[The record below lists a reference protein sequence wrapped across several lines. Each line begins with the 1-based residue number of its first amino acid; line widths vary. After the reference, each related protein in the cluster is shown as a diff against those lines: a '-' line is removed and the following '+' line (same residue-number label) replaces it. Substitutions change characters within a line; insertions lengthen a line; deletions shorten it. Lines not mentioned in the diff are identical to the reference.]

1 MNAATVTAAAPN
13 TQSLQDPKVR
23 RARRRRADPLI
34 ERRFPLHL
42 EPHMQTIR
50 GLYHQA
56 KTAHWDPEKHIPW
69 AKFDASAYGAEQL
82 RAAALSW
89 SRRAW
94 TEYGGLPET
103 PAILIRFC
111 LEHGGE
117 SDPKMF
123 LTVRGS
129 EEAWHT
135 ECCWRFADLVG
146 KYSDRPASDDYAGLF
161 NQDFHREAFEPGIS
175 VDAYIAVHSAILDG
189 IDLELNRGYLRHAT
203 DPVAL
208 AMLKRMVQDK
218 ERHVAFGWVYLAERA
233 AGWDDAARAE
243 ISAEIDQALEGLL
256 LSGAICAWLAPGGI
270 ADDIVAADAITRQ
283 AGLGAMSVA
292 EESAVVAQFLGEARD
307 HLARLGLAMADMRDR
322 AAAGDRVAVSG

>member
-1 MNAATVTAAAPN
+1 MNAPTAAH
-13 TQSLQDPKVR
+13 DPQVR
-23 RARRRRADPLI
+23 RARRRRADPLV

-42 EPHMQTIR
+42 EPHIQTIR

-56 KTAHWDPEKHIPW
+56 KAAHWDPDKHIPW
-69 AKFDASAYGAEQL
+69 AKFDPSAYTPGQL

-123 LTVRGS
+123 LSVRGS

-146 KYSDRPASDDYAGLF
+146 GYSDQPANANYARLF

-189 IDLELNRGYLRHAT
+189 LDLELNRGFLRHAT
-203 DPVAL
+203 DPVGRAI
-208 AMLKRMVQDK
+208 LKHLVQDK
-218 ERHVAFGWVYLAERA
+218 ERHVAFGWIYLTERA
-233 AGWDDAARAE
+233 RGWSESVRAE
-243 ISAEIDQALEGLL
+243 IGAEVDQALEGLL
-256 LSGAICAWLAPGGI
+256 CSGAICAWLAPGGI
-270 ADDIVAADAITRQ
+270 ARDVVAADGITRE
-283 AGLGAMSVA
+283 AGLGAMRA
-292 EESAVVAQFLGEARD
+292 TEESVVVTQFLGEARE
-307 HLARLGLAMADMRDR
+307 HFARLDVAIADIR
-322 AAAGDRVAVSG
+322 GRVGVPA

>member
-1 MNAATVTAAAPN
+1 MTAQVAA
-13 TQSLQDPKVR
+13 QDPQVR
-23 RARRRRADPLI
+23 RARRRRADPLV

-42 EPHMQTIR
+42 EPHIQTIR

-56 KTAHWDPEKHIPW
+56 KSAHWDPEKHIPW
-69 AKFDASAYGAEQL
+69 AKFDRSQYTPEQL

-111 LEHGGE
+111 LEHSGE

-146 KYSDRPASDDYAGLF
+146 GYVDRPANAEYSRLF

-189 IDLELNRGYLRHAT
+189 LDLELNRGFLRQAT
-203 DPVAL
+203 DPVIGTI
-208 AMLKRMVQDK
+208 LKRMVQDK
-218 ERHVAFGWVYLAERA
+218 ERHVAFGWIYLGERA
-233 AGWDDAARAE
+233 SAWTEAQRAE
-243 ISAEIDQALEGLL
+243 IAAEIDQALEGLL
-256 LSGAICAWLAPGGI
+256 LSGAICAWLAPDGI
-270 ADDIVAADAITRQ
+270 ARDIVEADGITRE
-283 AGLGAMSVA
+283 AGLGAMHVM
-292 EESAVVAQFLGEARD
+292 EEREIVLQFLAEARE
-307 HLARLGLAMADMRDR
+307 HLARLGVTIADIRDR
-322 AAAGDRVAVSG
+322 IHLSG

>member
-1 MNAATVTAAAPN
+1 MEAPAANTPGAAH
-13 TQSLQDPKVR
+13 DPKVR
-23 RARRRRADPLI
+23 RARRRRADPLV

-42 EPHMQTIR
+42 EPHIQTIR

-56 KTAHWDPEKHIPW
+56 KAAHWDPEKHIPW
-69 AKFDASAYGAEQL
+69 AKFDSSAYTPEQL

-111 LEHGGE
+111 LEHAGE

-123 LTVRGS
+123 LSVRGS

-135 ECCWRFADLVG
+135 ECCWRFADLAG
-146 KYSDRPASDDYAGLF
+146 GYSEKPASADYARLF

-189 IDLELNRGYLRHAT
+189 LDLELNRGFLRHVT
-203 DPVAL
+203 DPVAS
-208 AMLKRMVQDK
+208 AILKRLVQDK
-218 ERHVAFGWVYLAERA
+218 ERHVAFGWIYLGERA
-233 AGWDDAARAE
+233 PGWNEAQRAE
-243 ISAEIDQALEGLL
+243 IGAEIDQALEGLL
-256 LSGAICAWLAPGGI
+256 CSGAICAWLAPGGI
-270 ADDIVAADAITRQ
+270 ARDVVAADEITRK
-283 AGLGAMSVA
+283 AGLGAMSAA
-292 EESAVVAQFLGEARD
+292 EESSVATQFLDEAREQ
-307 HLARLGLAMADMRDR
+307 LARLGVTIADIRDR
-322 AAAGDRVAVSG
+322 VTVPA

>member
-1 MNAATVTAAAPN
+1 MSAVLADTPGAAH
-13 TQSLQDPKVR
+13 DPKVR
-23 RARRRRADPLI
+23 RARRRRADPLV

-56 KTAHWDPEKHIPW
+56 KAAHWDPEKHIPW
-69 AKFDASAYGAEQL
+69 AKFDASGYAPEQL

-111 LEHGGE
+111 LEHSGE

-123 LTVRGS
+123 LSVRGS

-135 ECCWRFADLVG
+135 ECCWRFAGLAGGYVE
-146 KYSDRPASDDYAGLF
+146 KPANQEYARLF

-189 IDLELNRGYLRHAT
+189 LDLELNRGFLRHAA
-203 DPVAL
+203 DPVA
-208 AMLKRMVQDK
+208 AAILKRLVQDK
-218 ERHVAFGWVYLAERA
+218 ERHVAFGWVYLTERA
-233 AGWDDAARAE
+233 ASWNDAGRAE
-243 ISAEIDQALEGLL
+243 IGAEIDQALEGLL
-256 LSGAICAWLAPGGI
+256 CSGAICAWLAPGAI
-270 ADDIVAADAITRQ
+270 ADDVVAADETTRK
-283 AGLGAMSVA
+283 AGLGAMSAA
-292 EESAVVAQFLGEARD
+292 EECAIVMQFLGEARE
-307 HLARLGLAMADMRDR
+307 HLARLGVTIADLRGR
-322 AAAGDRVAVSG
+322 IGVGAGIAA

>member
-1 MNAATVTAAAPN
+1 MNAMTSAQA
-13 TQSLQDPKVR
+13 QDPEVR
-23 RARRRRADPLI
+23 RARRRRASPLV

-42 EPHMQTIR
+42 EPAMHTIR
-50 GLYHQA
+50 SLYHDA
-56 KTAHWDPEKHIPW
+56 KAAHWDPEKHVPW
-69 AKFDASAYGAEQL
+69 AKFDRSAYTPEQL

-111 LEHGGE
+111 LEHSGE

-135 ECCWRFADLVG
+135 ECCWRFAELLG
-146 KYSDRPASDDYAGLF
+146 QYSDRPASNAYARLF

-189 IDLELNRGYLRHAT
+189 VDLELNRGFLRHAT
-203 DPVAL
+203 DPVAI
-208 AMLKRMVQDK
+208 AILKRLVKDK
-218 ERHVAFGWVYLAERA
+218 ERHVAFGWVYLTERA
-233 AGWDDAARAE
+233 ASWTDAQRAE
-243 ISAEIDQALEGLL
+243 IAAEVEQALEGLL
-256 LSGAICAWLAPGGI
+256 FSGYVCAWLAPGL
-270 ADDIVAADAITRQ
+270 AARDVVAADIAARE
-283 AGLGAMSVA
+283 AGLGAMRP
-292 EESAVVAQFLGEARD
+292 EEEAVVVAQFLTEARE
-307 HLARLGLAMADMRDR
+307 HLARLGIAIPDMSAR
-322 AAAGDRVAVSG
+322 ARVPA

>member
-1 MNAATVTAAAPN
+1 MTALAAA
-13 TQSLQDPKVR
+13 SDPQTR
-23 RARRRRADPLI
+23 RARRRRADPLV

-42 EPHMQTIR
+42 EPHIQTIR

-56 KTAHWDPEKHIPW
+56 KAAHWDPEKHIPW
-69 AKFDASAYGAEQL
+69 AKFDSSQYAPDEL

-103 PAILIRFC
+103 PAIIIRFC
-111 LEHGGE
+111 LEHDGE

-123 LTVRGS
+123 LSVRGS

-135 ECCWRFADLVG
+135 ECCWRFANL
-146 KYSDRPASDDYAGLF
+146 AGGYIDKPSNPEYGRLF

-189 IDLELNRGYLRHAT
+189 LDLELNRGFLRHAT
-203 DPVAL
+203 DPIVS

-218 ERHVAFGWVYLAERA
+218 ERHVAFGWIYLNEHA
-233 AGWDDAARAE
+233 AHWNEAQRAE
-243 ISAEIDQALEGLL
+243 IGAEIDQALEGLL
-256 LSGAICAWLAPGGI
+256 CSGAICAWVASNGI
-270 ADDIVAADAITRQ
+270 ADDVVRADEITRR
-283 AGLGAMSVA
+283 AGLGAMNAA
-292 EESAVVAQFLGEARD
+292 EESAIVVQFLGDARE
-307 HLARLGLAMADMRDR
+307 HLARLRITIADIRDR
-322 AAAGDRVAVSG
+322 LTLEA